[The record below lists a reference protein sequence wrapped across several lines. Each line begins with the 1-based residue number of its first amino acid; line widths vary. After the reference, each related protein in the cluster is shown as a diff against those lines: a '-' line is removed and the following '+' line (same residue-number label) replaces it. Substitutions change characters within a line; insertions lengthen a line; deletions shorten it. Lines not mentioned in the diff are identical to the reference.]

1 MTVGELGKR
10 MSSGELARWVAHD
23 QLTQFEHEMAQR
35 EAEMKARAR
44 GGR

>member
-1 MTVGELGKR
+1 MTVGELSTR
-10 MSSGELARWVAHD
+10 MDHAELVMWSAHD
-23 QLTQFEHEMAQR
+23 ELTMFDREMAHR